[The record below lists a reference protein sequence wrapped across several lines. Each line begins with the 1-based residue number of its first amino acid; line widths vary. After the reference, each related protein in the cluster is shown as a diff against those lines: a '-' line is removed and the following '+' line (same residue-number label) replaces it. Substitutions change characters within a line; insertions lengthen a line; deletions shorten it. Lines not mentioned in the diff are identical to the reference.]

1 MNFFTVG
8 FILSMMQLDLGW
20 LAGYV
25 IKLVGALFVLGGI
38 AELGDFDKRAYRLRP
53 AGICFLGLCVG
64 ACAAMLAARSASD
77 SVRNVCSAA
86 CGAATTAA
94 AVWFF
99 KMLFKLLLGNIGLF
113 RRGGLLEQEAKRF
126 NVMLALTAV
135 FLTGDIINRFAG
147 GTAAADAAGVLMFFS
162 KIVFYIY
169 YIMCSVGF
177 AKLRSDFNSI
187 HSDGPSDNDDNN

>member
-77 SVRNVCSAA
+77 SVRNVCSA
-86 CGAATTAA
+86 T
-94 AVWFF
+94 
-99 KMLFKLLLGNIGLF
+99 
-113 RRGGLLEQEAKRF
+113 
-126 NVMLALTAV
+126 
-135 FLTGDIINRFAG
+135 
-147 GTAAADAAGVLMFFS
+147 
-162 KIVFYIY
+162 
-169 YIMCSVGF
+169 
-177 AKLRSDFNSI
+177 
-187 HSDGPSDNDDNN
+187 